1 MSKNTENMVAAARVA
16 MEDQVFVPTVLQKL
30 AERGYEVQTEEQLGE
45 VFKIASAL
53 RDGIASGEVAPV
65 PARAIGENGLDK
77 AATAAVEKDML
88 HFAPDFE
95 IELEEI
101 DPIIKEAAA
110 VLIMAAMEAQK

>member
-77 AATAAVEKDML
+77 AATAVERDML